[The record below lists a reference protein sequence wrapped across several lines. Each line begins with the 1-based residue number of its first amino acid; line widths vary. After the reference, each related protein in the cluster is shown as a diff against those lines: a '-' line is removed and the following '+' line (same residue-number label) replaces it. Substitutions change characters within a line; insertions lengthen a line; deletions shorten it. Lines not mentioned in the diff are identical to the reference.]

1 MALPLRCASCDDIR
15 MSTAVPR
22 ETWGDVPIRRE
33 KLRIGLSYDQGT
45 PKYRLYLG
53 ALLAAGD
60 WLQQPL
66 EVVWLAGATQGLD
79 REATRSVD
87 GLVLTGGADV
97 EPGRYGSTDAGGD
110 CKIWPGR
117 DETELAVL
125 DSALARRIPILAICR
140 GMQLLNVARGGTLVP
155 EIDKGTTHQLDDAR
169 RHLVRIEG
177 GTMLRKL
184 LGIDEGEATS
194 SHHQAIAQLG
204 KGLRVC
210 ATHKDGTVEAIEW
223 SDPMRKAWMLGVQ
236 WHPERMTLDEPLAGP
251 LYRGFLEAVSA
262 RRV

>member
-1 MALPLRCASCDDIR
+1 

-22 ETWGDVPIRRE
+22 ETWGEIPIRRE

-53 ALLAAGD
+53 AMLAAAE
-60 WLQQPL
+60 WLQQPAD
-66 EVVWLAGATQGLD
+66 VVWLAGASQALD
-79 REATRSVD
+79 REATRSID
-87 GLVLTGGADV
+87 GLILTGGADV

-117 DETELAVL
+117 DETELAIL

-140 GMQLLNVARGGTLVP
+140 GMQLLNVARGGTLYP
-155 EIDKGTTHQLDDAR
+155 EIHKAATHQLDDSR
-169 RHLVRIEG
+169 RHEVQIEG

-184 LGIDEGEATS
+184 LKTDAGEATS
-194 SHHQAIAQLG
+194 SHHQAVATLG

-210 ATHKDGTVEAIEW
+210 ASHVDGTVEAIEW

-236 WHPERMTLDEPLAGP
+236 WHPERMALDETLAGP
-251 LYRGFLEAVSA
+251 LYRGFLDAVSA

>member
-1 MALPLRCASCDDIR
+1 
-15 MSTAVPR
+15 MSAAVPR
-22 ETWGDVPIRRE
+22 ETWGEAPIRRE

-53 ALLAAGD
+53 AMLAAAD
-60 WLQQPL
+60 WLQHPVD
-66 EVVWLAGATQGLD
+66 VVWLAGATQLLD
-79 REATRSVD
+79 RETTRSID

-117 DETELAVL
+117 DETELAIL

-140 GMQLLNVARGGTLVP
+140 GMQLLNVARGGTLFP
-155 EIDKGTTHQLDDAR
+155 EINRAATHQLDDSR
-169 RHLVRIEG
+169 RHDVQLEG

-184 LGIDEGEATS
+184 LKAEYGDATS
-194 SHHQAIAQLG
+194 SHHQAIAHLG
-204 KGLRVC
+204 KGLRSC
-210 ATHKDGTVEAIEW
+210 ATHEDGTVEAIEW

-236 WHPERMTLDEPLAGP
+236 WHPERMALDEPLAGP